1 MLTPEQWQA
10 RENELKALKA
20 ERKALKARNAEISKR
35 IQVLSIDIWAYKKR
49 QENPTPIRTDT
60 FAYQMF
66 GKQLKDLTPDEC
78 RAYYAA
84 RQKMNRAKRKEQ
96 IQC

>member
-1 MLTPEQWQA
+1 MLTQAEWQA
-10 RENELKALKA
+10 RENELEALKA

-35 IQVLSIDIWAYKKR
+35 IQVLSIDIAAYKKR

-66 GKQLKDLTPDEC
+66 GKQLKDLTQDEC
-78 RAYYAA
+78 RIYYAA
-84 RQKMNRAKRKEQ
+84 RQRINRAKRKEKAQ
-96 IQC
+96 